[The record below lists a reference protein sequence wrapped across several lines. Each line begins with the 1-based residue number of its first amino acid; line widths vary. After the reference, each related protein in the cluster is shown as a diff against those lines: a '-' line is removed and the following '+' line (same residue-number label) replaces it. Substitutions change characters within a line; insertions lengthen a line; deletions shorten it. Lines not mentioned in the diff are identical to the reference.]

1 MKRREKSVYIFFNHN
16 FIMKNGE
23 SGNDK
28 KKNNLES
35 IIKMSL
41 VKL

>member
-1 MKRREKSVYIFFNHN
+1 MKRREKFVYIFFNHN

-28 KKNNLES
+28 KKT
-35 IIKMSL
+35 IQK
-41 VKL
+41 V